1 MHICVGSIGA
11 VIKDMDVK
19 GFSHVKHDTPPS
31 YQSSEKDL
39 FLERKTLTNCCM
51 ALQYRKKGLTKGQ
64 LKPNILS
71 LISRSNIVENS
82 VKRL

>member
-1 MHICVGSIGA
+1 
-11 VIKDMDVK
+11 
-19 GFSHVKHDTPPS
+19 
-31 YQSSEKDL
+31 
-39 FLERKTLTNCCM
+39 M

-82 VKRL
+82 VKRDFNKN